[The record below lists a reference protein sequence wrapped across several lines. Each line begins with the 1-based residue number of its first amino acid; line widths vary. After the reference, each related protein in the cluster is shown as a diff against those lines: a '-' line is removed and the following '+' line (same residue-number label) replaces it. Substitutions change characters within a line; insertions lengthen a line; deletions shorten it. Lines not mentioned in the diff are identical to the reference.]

1 MVWVRLI
8 LNIVYDCLYAGLLP
22 NEAQNLQSA
31 DVLLGLTPTLLSTLA
46 PSIGEISLLSTRR
59 RFLALLLAVANPS
72 IYVSRL
78 LSFNDPM
85 EYLNPVETAFP
96 DGFLSLQGRSATVL
110 ASLQYIL
117 AAGAIVNVVHL
128 SWELGY
134 RTVIAWKCN
143 ASYIP
148 FLWTIIPLFVHIIAA
163 VGWHIS
169 NSVRQANRLEQG
181 VASRSKVQQ
190 MAMQEGKLPSQDPK
204 LDFKTPWRDFQQQPP
219 SHKREKLAIFLNELA
234 GFGAFLHLLFGT
246 TVFSS
251 LMFIGVLDALQVIAR
266 YIASGLICRLIVSW
280 ELAAMRAARK
290 KLEDPA
296 GESRAQDSSKL
307 DLPERQTFPMLTT

>member
-1 MVWVRLI
+1 MG
-8 LNIVYDCLYAGLLP
+8 NTVYDCLYAGLLP
-22 NEAQNLQSA
+22 NEAQNFQSA

-59 RFLALLLAVANPS
+59 RLLALLLAVANPS

-85 EYLNPVETAFP
+85 EYLRPVETAFP
-96 DGFLSLQGRSATVL
+96 DKLLTLDGRG
-110 ASLQYIL
+110 ASVIVFLQYIL

-148 FLWTIIPLFVHIIAA
+148 FLWTIMPLFVHVIAA
-163 VGWHIS
+163 VGWHMS
-169 NSVRQANRLEQG
+169 NTVREANRSEEG
-181 VASRSKVQQ
+181 VASRSKLRQ
-190 MAMQEGKLPSQDPK
+190 MAMQEITLPSQDPK
-204 LDFKTPWRDFQQQPP
+204 LDFNTPPTDPQGRLP
-219 SHKREKLAIFLNELA
+219 SHNREKLAIFLNELA

-266 YIASGLICRLIVSW
+266 YISSGLICRLIVSW
-280 ELAAMRAARK
+280 ELAAMRAAGK
-290 KLEDPA
+290 ESEEQAD
-296 GESRAQDSSKL
+296 ESRARVSSKV
-307 DLPERQTFPMLTT
+307 DLPERQTFPMMMTE